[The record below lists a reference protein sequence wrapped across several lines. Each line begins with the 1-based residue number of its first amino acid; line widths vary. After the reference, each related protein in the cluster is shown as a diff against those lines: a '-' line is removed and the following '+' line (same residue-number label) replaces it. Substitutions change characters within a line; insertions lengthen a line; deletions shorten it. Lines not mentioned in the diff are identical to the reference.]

1 MKMGMKMKMVAISRF
16 RSRYFVVVNFVREGN
31 LKCHPNRL
39 RISNR
44 TTVLSEKRVK
54 SLSLTLEVEY
64 SLAKALK

>member
-1 MKMGMKMKMVAISRF
+1 MKMVAISRF

-31 LKCHPNRL
+31 LKCHPHCL

-44 TTVLSEKRVK
+44 TRVLSEK

-64 SLAKALK
+64 NLAKALK